1 MLIFQDRILISLQM
15 FGMNDAPLS
24 RCHFRN
30 EKKFIHKRSAFKAT
44 LQQLCAKVRNVPDYS
59 GIENDLELRWNRIFK
74 KKQFCTPYRKFT
86 GPLKEQKSL
95 KIMTSQLSTPLTLF
109 GPAYFGVSGI

>member
-15 FGMNDAPLS
+15 FDGMNDAPLS
-24 RCHFRN
+24 SCHFRN

-59 GIENDLELRWNRIFK
+59 GIEIDIEFR
-74 KKQFCTPYRKFT
+74 
-86 GPLKEQKSL
+86 
-95 KIMTSQLSTPLTLF
+95 
-109 GPAYFGVSGI
+109 

>member
-74 KKQFCTPYRKFT
+74 KKTILHPLQEIYRSFKRAEK
-86 GPLKEQKSL
+86 PQNHD
-95 KIMTSQLSTPLTLF
+95 LSTLNSHKYWAILLKF
-109 GPAYFGVSGI
+109 W